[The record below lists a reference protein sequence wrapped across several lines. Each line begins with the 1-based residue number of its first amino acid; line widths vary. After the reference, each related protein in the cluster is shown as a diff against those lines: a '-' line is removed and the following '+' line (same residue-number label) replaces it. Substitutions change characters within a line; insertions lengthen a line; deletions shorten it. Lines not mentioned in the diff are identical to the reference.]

1 MKASKPVSSSLQLFV
16 PLVDF
21 LGKILGPKT
30 EVVLQSVKD
39 FSHSVVAIANGNL
52 SGRTIGSP
60 ATDLVLHIWQNHE
73 YDQHN
78 YLTHCTSYTVQGH
91 PMVSSTLFVR
101 TSRGRVIGFLCI
113 NFDNSAFRQASQEL
127 MRASQELMR
136 ASAYLD
142 ALGLSDPIAELND
155 DATAP
160 EESDA
165 ETGTDQSTR
174 EILSVNADEVVTHNI
189 AKFATELGI
198 SPARMNRQER
208 MQLIS
213 RLDGSGV
220 FLVKGSVDTVA
231 RALGISSPSV
241 YRYLHTIRNAAVGPD
256 QSTSARPAQL

>member
-1 MKASKPVSSSLQLFV
+1 MSASKPVSSSLQLFV

-30 EVVLQSVKD
+30 EVVLQNVRD

-60 ATDLVLHIWQNHE
+60 ATDLVLHIWRNHE

-78 YLTHCTSYTVQGH
+78 YLTHYAGYTIQGH

-101 TSRGRVIGFLCI
+101 NSRGRVIGFLCI
-113 NFDNSAFRQASQEL
+113 NFDSSAFRQASKEL
-127 MRASQELMR
+127 RR

-142 ALGLSDPIAELND
+142 ALGLADPAAVLND
-155 DATAP
+155 DRAAS

-165 ETGTDQSTR
+165 ETGTGQLTR
-174 EILSVNADEVVTHNI
+174 EVLSVNTDEVVTHNI
-189 AKFATELGI
+189 AEFAAELGI
-198 SPARMNRQER
+198 PPARMNRQER
-208 MQLIS
+208 LQLIT

-231 RALGISSPSV
+231 RALEISSPSV
-241 YRYLHTIRNAAVGPD
+241 YRYLHTIRNAAADPD
-256 QSTSARPAQL
+256 QSTPARPAQL

>member
-1 MKASKPVSSSLQLFV
+1 MSASKPVSSSLQLFV

-30 EVVLQSVKD
+30 EVVLQNVKD

-60 ATDLVLHIWQNHE
+60 ATDLVLHIWRNHE

-78 YLTHCTSYTVQGH
+78 YLTHYAGYTIQGH
-91 PMVSSTLFVR
+91 PVVSSTLFVR
-101 TSRGRVIGFLCI
+101 NARGRVIGFLCI
-113 NFDNSAFRQASQEL
+113 NFDSSAFRQASKEL
-127 MRASQELMR
+127 RRAN
-136 ASAYLD
+136 AYLD
-142 ALGLSDPIAELND
+142 ALGLADPAAVLND
-155 DATAP
+155 DRAAS

-165 ETGTDQSTR
+165 ETGTGQSTR
-174 EILSVNADEVVTHNI
+174 EVLSVNTDEVVTHNI
-189 AKFATELGI
+189 AEFAAELGI
-198 SPARMNRQER
+198 PPARMNRQER
-208 MQLIS
+208 LQLIT

-241 YRYLHTIRNAAVGPD
+241 YRYLHTIRNAAADPD
-256 QSTSARPAQL
+256 QSTPARPAQL

>member
-1 MKASKPVSSSLQLFV
+1 MSASKPVSSSLQLFV

-30 EVVLQSVKD
+30 EVVLQNVRD

-60 ATDLVLHIWQNHE
+60 ATDLVLHIWRNHE

-78 YLTHCTSYTVQGH
+78 YLTHYAGYTIHGH
-91 PMVSSTLFVR
+91 PVVSSTLFVR
-101 TSRGRVIGFLCI
+101 NSRGRVIGFLCI
-113 NFDNSAFRQASQEL
+113 NFDSSAFRQASKEL
-127 MRASQELMR
+127 RR

-142 ALGLSDPIAELND
+142 ALGLADPAAVLND
-155 DATAP
+155 DRAAS

-165 ETGTDQSTR
+165 ETGTGQSTR
-174 EILSVNADEVVTHNI
+174 EVLSVNTDEVVTHNI
-189 AKFATELGI
+189 AEFAAELGI
-198 SPARMNRQER
+198 PPARMNRQER
-208 MQLIS
+208 LQLIT

-220 FLVKGSVDTVA
+220 FLVKGSVDAVA

-241 YRYLHTIRNAAVGPD
+241 YRYLHTIRNAAADPD
-256 QSTSARPAQL
+256 QSTPARPAQL

>member
-1 MKASKPVSSSLQLFV
+1 MRASKPISSSLQLFV

-30 EVVLQSVKD
+30 EVVLQSVRD

-101 TSRGRVIGFLCI
+101 NSRGRVIGFLCI

-127 MRASQELMR
+127 RR

-142 ALGLSDPIAELND
+142 ALGLADPTAELKD
-155 DATAP
+155 DRALP
-160 EESDA
+160 GQSEA
-165 ETGTDQSTR
+165 ENGTDRSTR
-174 EILSVNADEVVTHNI
+174 EVLSVNTDEVVTHNI
-189 AKFATELGI
+189 AEFAADLGI
-198 SPARMNRQER
+198 PPVRMNRQER
-208 MQLIS
+208 LQLIM
-213 RLDGSGV
+213 RLNGSGV

-231 RALGISSPSV
+231 RALGISAPSV
-241 YRYLHTIRNAAVGPD
+241 YRYLHTIRNAAADPD

>member
-1 MKASKPVSSSLQLFV
+1 MSASKPVSSSLQLFV

-30 EVVLQSVKD
+30 EVVLQNVRD

-60 ATDLVLHIWQNHE
+60 ATDLVLHIWRNHE

-78 YLTHCTSYTVQGH
+78 YLTHYAGYTIQGH
-91 PMVSSTLFVR
+91 PVVSSTLFVR
-101 TSRGRVIGFLCI
+101 NTKGRVIGFLCI
-113 NFDNSAFRQASQEL
+113 NFDSSAFRQASKEL
-127 MRASQELMR
+127 RR

-142 ALGLSDPIAELND
+142 ALGLADPAAVLND
-155 DATAP
+155 DRAAS

-165 ETGTDQSTR
+165 ETGTGQSTR
-174 EILSVNADEVVTHNI
+174 EVLSVNTDEVVTHNI
-189 AKFATELGI
+189 AEFAAELGI
-198 SPARMNRQER
+198 PPARMNRQER
-208 MQLIS
+208 LQLIT
-213 RLDGSGV
+213 RLDGSGG

-241 YRYLHTIRNAAVGPD
+241 YRYLHTIRNAAADPD
-256 QSTSARPAQL
+256 QSTPARPAQL

>member
-1 MKASKPVSSSLQLFV
+1 MSASKPVSSSLQLFV

-30 EVVLQSVKD
+30 EVVLQNVRD

-60 ATDLVLHIWQNHE
+60 ATDLVLHIWRNHE

-78 YLTHCTSYTVQGH
+78 YLTHYAGYTIQGH
-91 PMVSSTLFVR
+91 PVVSSTLFVR
-101 TSRGRVIGFLCI
+101 NARGRVIGFLCI
-113 NFDNSAFRQASQEL
+113 NFDSSAFRQASKEL
-127 MRASQELMR
+127 RR

-142 ALGLSDPIAELND
+142 ALGLADPAAVLND
-155 DATAP
+155 DRAAS

-165 ETGTDQSTR
+165 ETGTGQSTR
-174 EILSVNADEVVTHNI
+174 EVLSVNTDEVVTHNI
-189 AKFATELGI
+189 AEFAAELGI
-198 SPARMNRQER
+198 PPARMNRQER
-208 MQLIS
+208 LQLIT

-241 YRYLHTIRNAAVGPD
+241 YRYLHTIRNAAADPD
-256 QSTSARPAQL
+256 QSTPARPAQL

>member
-1 MKASKPVSSSLQLFV
+1 MSASKPVSSSLQLFV

-30 EVVLQSVKD
+30 EVVLQNVRD

-60 ATDLVLHIWQNHE
+60 ATDLVLHIWRNHE

-78 YLTHCTSYTVQGH
+78 YLTHYAGYTIQGH
-91 PMVSSTLFVR
+91 PVVSSTLFVR
-101 TSRGRVIGFLCI
+101 NSRGRVIGFLCI
-113 NFDNSAFRQASQEL
+113 NFDSSAFRQASKEL
-127 MRASQELMR
+127 RR

-142 ALGLSDPIAELND
+142 ALGLADPAAVLND
-155 DATAP
+155 DRAAS

-165 ETGTDQSTR
+165 ETGTGQSTR
-174 EILSVNADEVVTHNI
+174 EVLSVNTDEVVTHNI
-189 AKFATELGI
+189 AEFAAELGI
-198 SPARMNRQER
+198 LPARMNRQER
-208 MQLIS
+208 LQLIT
-213 RLDGSGV
+213 RLDGSGG

-241 YRYLHTIRNAAVGPD
+241 YRYLHTIRNAAADPD
-256 QSTSARPAQL
+256 QSTPARPAQL

>member
-1 MKASKPVSSSLQLFV
+1 MSASKPVSSSLQLFV

-30 EVVLQSVKD
+30 EVVLQNVRD

-60 ATDLVLHIWQNHE
+60 ATDLVLHIWRNHE

-78 YLTHCTSYTVQGH
+78 YLTHYAGYTIQGH
-91 PMVSSTLFVR
+91 PVVSSTLFVR
-101 TSRGRVIGFLCI
+101 NSRGRVIGFLCI
-113 NFDNSAFRQASQEL
+113 NFDSSAFRQASKEL
-127 MRASQELMR
+127 RR

-142 ALGLSDPIAELND
+142 ALGLADPAAVLND
-155 DATAP
+155 DRAAS

-165 ETGTDQSTR
+165 ETGTGQSTR
-174 EILSVNADEVVTHNI
+174 EVLSVNTDEVVTHNI
-189 AKFATELGI
+189 AEFAAELGVP
-198 SPARMNRQER
+198 PARMNRQER
-208 MQLIS
+208 LQLIT

-241 YRYLHTIRNAAVGPD
+241 YRYLHTIRNAAADPD
-256 QSTSARPAQL
+256 QSTPARPAQL

>member
-1 MKASKPVSSSLQLFV
+1 MSASKPVSSSLQLFV

-30 EVVLQSVKD
+30 EVVLQNVRD

-60 ATDLVLHIWQNHE
+60 ATDLVLHIWRNHE

-78 YLTHCTSYTVQGH
+78 YLTHYAGYTIQGH
-91 PMVSSTLFVR
+91 PVVSSTLFVR
-101 TSRGRVIGFLCI
+101 NSRGRVIGFLCI
-113 NFDNSAFRQASQEL
+113 NFDSSAFRQASKEL
-127 MRASQELMR
+127 RR

-142 ALGLSDPIAELND
+142 ALGLADPAAVLND
-155 DATAP
+155 DRAAS

-165 ETGTDQSTR
+165 ETGTGQSTR
-174 EILSVNADEVVTHNI
+174 EVLSVNTDEVVTHNI
-189 AKFATELGI
+189 AEFAAELGI
-198 SPARMNRQER
+198 PPARMNRQER
-208 MQLIS
+208 LRLIT

-241 YRYLHTIRNAAVGPD
+241 YRYLHTIRNAAADPD
-256 QSTSARPAQL
+256 QSTPARPAQL

>member
-1 MKASKPVSSSLQLFV
+1 MSASKPVSSSLQLFV

-30 EVVLQSVKD
+30 EVVLQNVRD

-60 ATDLVLHIWQNHE
+60 ATDLVLHIWRNHE

-78 YLTHCTSYTVQGH
+78 YLTHYAGYTIQGH
-91 PMVSSTLFVR
+91 PVVSSTLFVR
-101 TSRGRVIGFLCI
+101 NSRGRVIGFLCI
-113 NFDNSAFRQASQEL
+113 NFDSSAFRQASKEL
-127 MRASQELMR
+127 RR

-142 ALGLSDPIAELND
+142 ALGLADPAAVLND
-155 DATAP
+155 DRAAS

-165 ETGTDQSTR
+165 ETGTGQSTR
-174 EILSVNADEVVTHNI
+174 EVLSVNTDEVVTHNI
-189 AKFATELGI
+189 AEFAAELGI
-198 SPARMNRQER
+198 PPARMNRQER
-208 MQLIS
+208 LRLIT

-241 YRYLHTIRNAAVGPD
+241 YRYLHTIRNAAANPD
-256 QSTSARPAQL
+256 QSTPARPAQL

>member
-1 MKASKPVSSSLQLFV
+1 MSASKPVSSSLQLFV

-30 EVVLQSVKD
+30 EVVLQNVKD

-73 YDQHN
+73 YDRHD
-78 YLTHCTSYTVQGH
+78 YLTHYAGYTIQGH
-91 PMVSSTLFVR
+91 PVVSSTLFVR
-101 TSRGRVIGFLCI
+101 NSRGRVIGFLCI
-113 NFDNSAFRQASQEL
+113 NFDNSALRQASQEL
-127 MRASQELMR
+127 RR

-142 ALGLSDPIAELND
+142 ALGLSDPSAELND
-155 DATAP
+155 HATAP

-174 EILSVNADEVVTHNI
+174 EILSVNTGEVVTHNI
-189 AKFATELGI
+189 AKFAAELGI
-198 SPARMNRQER
+198 PPARMNRQER
-208 MQLIS
+208 MQLIT

-241 YRYLHTIRNAAVGPD
+241 YRYLHTIRNAAAGPN

>member
-1 MKASKPVSSSLQLFV
+1 MRASKPISSSLQLFV

-30 EVVLQSVKD
+30 EVVLQNVRD

-60 ATDLVLHIWQNHE
+60 ATDLVLHIWRNHE

-78 YLTHCTSYTVQGH
+78 YLTHYAGYTIQGH
-91 PMVSSTLFVR
+91 PVVSSTLFLR
-101 TSRGRVIGFLCI
+101 NSRGRVIGFLCI
-113 NFDNSAFRQASQEL
+113 NFDSSAFRQASKEL
-127 MRASQELMR
+127 RR

-142 ALGLSDPIAELND
+142 ALGLADPAAVLND
-155 DATAP
+155 DRAAS

-165 ETGTDQSTR
+165 ETGTGQSTR
-174 EILSVNADEVVTHNI
+174 EVLSVNTDEVVTHNI
-189 AKFATELGI
+189 AEFAAELGI
-198 SPARMNRQER
+198 PPARMNRQER
-208 MQLIS
+208 LQLIT

-241 YRYLHTIRNAAVGPD
+241 YRYLHTIRNAAADPD
-256 QSTSARPAQL
+256 QSTPARPAQL

>member
-1 MKASKPVSSSLQLFV
+1 MRASKPISSSLQLFV

-30 EVVLQSVKD
+30 EVVLQSVRD

-60 ATDLVLHIWQNHE
+60 ATDLVLHIWRNHE

-78 YLTHCTSYTVQGH
+78 YLTHYAGYTIQGH
-91 PMVSSTLFVR
+91 PVVSSTLFVR
-101 TSRGRVIGFLCI
+101 NSRGRVIGFLCI
-113 NFDNSAFRQASQEL
+113 NFDSSAFRQASKEL
-127 MRASQELMR
+127 RR

-142 ALGLSDPIAELND
+142 ALGLADPAAVLND
-155 DATAP
+155 DRAAS
-160 EESDA
+160 EELDA
-165 ETGTDQSTR
+165 ETGTGQSTR
-174 EILSVNADEVVTHNI
+174 EVLSVNTDEVVTHNI
-189 AKFATELGI
+189 AEFAAELGI
-198 SPARMNRQER
+198 PPARMNRQER
-208 MQLIS
+208 LQLIT

-241 YRYLHTIRNAAVGPD
+241 YRYLHTIRNAAADPD
-256 QSTSARPAQL
+256 QSAPARPAQL

>member
-1 MKASKPVSSSLQLFV
+1 MSASKPVSSSLQLFV

-30 EVVLQSVKD
+30 EVVLQNVRD

-60 ATDLVLHIWQNHE
+60 ATDLVLHIWRNHE

-78 YLTHCTSYTVQGH
+78 YLTHYAGYTIQGH
-91 PMVSSTLFVR
+91 PVVSSTLFVR
-101 TSRGRVIGFLCI
+101 NSRGRVIGFLCI
-113 NFDNSAFRQASQEL
+113 NFDSSAFRQASKEL
-127 MRASQELMR
+127 RR

-142 ALGLSDPIAELND
+142 ALGLADPAAVLND
-155 DATAP
+155 DRAAS

-165 ETGTDQSTR
+165 ETGTGQSTR
-174 EILSVNADEVVTHNI
+174 EVLSVNTDEVVTHNI
-189 AKFATELGI
+189 AEFAAELGI
-198 SPARMNRQER
+198 PPARMNRQER
-208 MQLIS
+208 LQLIT

-241 YRYLHTIRNAAVGPD
+241 YRYLHTIRNAAADPD
-256 QSTSARPAQL
+256 QSTPARPVQL

>member
-1 MKASKPVSSSLQLFV
+1 MSASKPVSSSLQLFV

-30 EVVLQSVKD
+30 EVVLQNVRD

-60 ATDLVLHIWQNHE
+60 ATDLVLHIWRNHE

-78 YLTHCTSYTVQGH
+78 YLTHYAGYTIQGH
-91 PMVSSTLFVR
+91 PVVSSTLFVR
-101 TSRGRVIGFLCI
+101 NARGRVIGFLCI
-113 NFDNSAFRQASQEL
+113 NFDSSAFRQASKEL
-127 MRASQELMR
+127 RR

-142 ALGLSDPIAELND
+142 ALGLADPAAVLND
-155 DATAP
+155 DRAAS

-165 ETGTDQSTR
+165 ETGTGQSTR
-174 EILSVNADEVVTHNI
+174 EVLSVNTDEVVTHNI
-189 AKFATELGI
+189 AEFAAELGI
-198 SPARMNRQER
+198 PPARMNRQER
-208 MQLIS
+208 LQLIT

-241 YRYLHTIRNAAVGPD
+241 YRYLHTIRNSAADPD
-256 QSTSARPAQL
+256 QSTPPRPAQL

>member
-1 MKASKPVSSSLQLFV
+1 MSASKPVSSSLQLFV

-30 EVVLQSVKD
+30 EVVLQNVRD

-60 ATDLVLHIWQNHE
+60 ATDLVLHIWRNHE

-78 YLTHCTSYTVQGH
+78 YLTHHAGYTIQGH
-91 PMVSSTLFVR
+91 PVVSSTLFVR
-101 TSRGRVIGFLCI
+101 NSRGRVIGFLCI
-113 NFDNSAFRQASQEL
+113 NFDSSAFRQASKEL
-127 MRASQELMR
+127 RR

-142 ALGLSDPIAELND
+142 ALGLADPAAVLND
-155 DATAP
+155 DRAAS

-165 ETGTDQSTR
+165 ETGTGQSTR
-174 EILSVNADEVVTHNI
+174 VVLSVNTDEVVTHNI
-189 AKFATELGI
+189 AEFAAELGI
-198 SPARMNRQER
+198 PPARMNRQER
-208 MQLIS
+208 LQLIT

-241 YRYLHTIRNAAVGPD
+241 YRYLHTIRNAAADPD
-256 QSTSARPAQL
+256 QSTPARPAQL

>member
-1 MKASKPVSSSLQLFV
+1 MRASKPISSSLQLFV

-60 ATDLVLHIWQNHE
+60 ATDLVLHIWRNHE

-78 YLTHCTSYTVQGH
+78 YLTHYAGYTIQGH
-91 PMVSSTLFVR
+91 PVVSSTLFVR
-101 TSRGRVIGFLCI
+101 NARGRVIGFLCI
-113 NFDNSAFRQASQEL
+113 NFDSSAFRQASKEL
-127 MRASQELMR
+127 RR

-142 ALGLSDPIAELND
+142 ALGLADPAAVLND
-155 DATAP
+155 DRAAS

-165 ETGTDQSTR
+165 ETGTGQSTR
-174 EILSVNADEVVTHNI
+174 EVLSVNTDEVVTHNI
-189 AKFATELGI
+189 AEFAAELGI
-198 SPARMNRQER
+198 PPARMNRQER
-208 MQLIS
+208 LQLIT

-241 YRYLHTIRNAAVGPD
+241 YRYLHTIRNAAADPD
-256 QSTSARPAQL
+256 QSTPARPAQL

>member
-1 MKASKPVSSSLQLFV
+1 MSASKPVSSSLQLFV

-30 EVVLQSVKD
+30 EVVLQNVRD

-60 ATDLVLHIWQNHE
+60 ATDLVLHIWRNHE

-78 YLTHCTSYTVQGH
+78 YLTHHAGYTIQGH
-91 PMVSSTLFVR
+91 PVVSSTLFVR
-101 TSRGRVIGFLCI
+101 NSRGRVIGFLCI
-113 NFDNSAFRQASQEL
+113 NFDSSAFRQASKEL
-127 MRASQELMR
+127 RR

-142 ALGLSDPIAELND
+142 ALGLADPAAVLND
-155 DATAP
+155 DRAAS

-165 ETGTDQSTR
+165 ETGTGQSTR
-174 EILSVNADEVVTHNI
+174 EVLSVNTDEVVTHNI
-189 AKFATELGI
+189 AEFAAELGI
-198 SPARMNRQER
+198 PPARMNRQER
-208 MQLIS
+208 LQLIT

-241 YRYLHTIRNAAVGPD
+241 YRYLHTIRNAAADPD
-256 QSTSARPAQL
+256 QSTPARPAQL

>member
-30 EVVLQSVKD
+30 EVVLQNVKD

-60 ATDLVLHIWQNHE
+60 ATDLVLHIWRNHE

-78 YLTHCTSYTVQGH
+78 YLTHHAGYTIQGH
-91 PMVSSTLFVR
+91 PVVSSTLFVR
-101 TSRGRVIGFLCI
+101 NSRGRVIGFLCI
-113 NFDNSAFRQASQEL
+113 NFDSSAFRQASKEL
-127 MRASQELMR
+127 RR

-142 ALGLSDPIAELND
+142 ALGLADPAAVLND
-155 DATAP
+155 DRTAS

-165 ETGTDQSTR
+165 ETGTGQSTR
-174 EILSVNADEVVTHNI
+174 EVLSVNTDEVVTHNI
-189 AKFATELGI
+189 AEFAAELGI
-198 SPARMNRQER
+198 PPARMNRQER
-208 MQLIS
+208 LQLIT

-241 YRYLHTIRNAAVGPD
+241 YRYLHTIRNAAADPD
-256 QSTSARPAQL
+256 QSTPARPAQL

>member
-1 MKASKPVSSSLQLFV
+1 MSASKPVSSSLQLFV

-30 EVVLQSVKD
+30 EVVLQNVRD

-60 ATDLVLHIWQNHE
+60 ATDLVLHIWRNHE

-78 YLTHCTSYTVQGH
+78 YLTHYAGYTIQGH
-91 PMVSSTLFVR
+91 PVVSSTLFLR
-101 TSRGRVIGFLCI
+101 NSRGRVIGFLCI
-113 NFDNSAFRQASQEL
+113 NFDSSAFRQASKEL
-127 MRASQELMR
+127 RR

-142 ALGLSDPIAELND
+142 ALGLADPAAVLND
-155 DATAP
+155 DRAAS

-165 ETGTDQSTR
+165 ETGTGQSTR
-174 EILSVNADEVVTHNI
+174 EVLSVNTDEVVTHNI
-189 AKFATELGI
+189 AEFAAELGI
-198 SPARMNRQER
+198 PPARMNRQER
-208 MQLIS
+208 LQLIT

-241 YRYLHTIRNAAVGPD
+241 YRYLHTIRNAAADPD
-256 QSTSARPAQL
+256 QSTPARPAQL

>member
-1 MKASKPVSSSLQLFV
+1 MSASKPVSSSLQLFV

-30 EVVLQSVKD
+30 EVVLQNVKD

-60 ATDLVLHIWQNHE
+60 ATDLVLHIWRNHE

-78 YLTHCTSYTVQGH
+78 YLTHYAGYTIQGH
-91 PMVSSTLFVR
+91 PVVSSTLFVR
-101 TSRGRVIGFLCI
+101 NARGRVIGFLCI
-113 NFDNSAFRQASQEL
+113 NFDSSAFRQASKEL
-127 MRASQELMR
+127 RR

-142 ALGLSDPIAELND
+142 ALGLADPAAVLND
-155 DATAP
+155 DRAAS

-165 ETGTDQSTR
+165 ETGTGQSTR
-174 EILSVNADEVVTHNI
+174 EVLSVNTDEVVTHNI
-189 AKFATELGI
+189 AEFAAELGVP
-198 SPARMNRQER
+198 PARMNRQER
-208 MQLIS
+208 LQLIT

-241 YRYLHTIRNAAVGPD
+241 YRYLHTIRNAAADPD
-256 QSTSARPAQL
+256 QSTPARPAQL

>member
-1 MKASKPVSSSLQLFV
+1 MSASKPVSSSLQLFV

-30 EVVLQSVKD
+30 EVVLQNVKD

-60 ATDLVLHIWQNHE
+60 ATDLVRHIWQNHE

-78 YLTHCTSYTVQGH
+78 YLTHNTSYTVQGH

-101 TSRGRVIGFLCI
+101 NSRGRVIGFLCI
-113 NFDNSAFRQASQEL
+113 NFDNSALRQASQEL
-127 MRASQELMR
+127 RR

-142 ALGLSDPIAELND
+142 ALGLSDPAAELND

-174 EILSVNADEVVTHNI
+174 EILSVNTDEVVTHNI
-189 AKFATELGI
+189 AKFAAELGI
-198 SPARMNRQER
+198 PPARMNRQER
-208 MQLIS
+208 MQLIT

-241 YRYLHTIRNAAVGPD
+241 YRYLHTIRNAAAGPD

>member
-1 MKASKPVSSSLQLFV
+1 MAEPRIRPAQLSD
-16 PLVDF
+16 PLH
-21 LGKILGPKT
+21 
-30 EVVLQSVKD
+30 E
-39 FSHSVVAIANGNL
+39 
-52 SGRTIGSP
+52 
-60 ATDLVLHIWQNHE
+60 LHRPWTP
-73 YDQHN
+73 YGLL
-78 YLTHCTSYTVQGH
+78 Y
-91 PMVSSTLFVR
+91 FVR
-101 TSRGRVIGFLCI
+101 AKLEARVIGFLCI

-127 MRASQELMR
+127 RR

-160 EESDA
+160 EESDV

-174 EILSVNADEVVTHNI
+174 EVLSVNADEVVTHNI

-256 QSTSARPAQL
+256 QST